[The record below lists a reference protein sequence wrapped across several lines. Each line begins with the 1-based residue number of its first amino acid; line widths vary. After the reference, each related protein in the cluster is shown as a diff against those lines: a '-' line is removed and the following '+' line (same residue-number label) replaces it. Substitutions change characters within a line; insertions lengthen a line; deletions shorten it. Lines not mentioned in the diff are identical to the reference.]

1 MTEPNFKAFS
11 KILAFMNQLKDC
23 FGNEFPEIVKYY
35 SLVKKTGIDR
45 TELICKHVDLFA
57 GFCDQNKDAIK
68 TGNMKNLSGDPII
81 FNDKIKFCLKS
92 VVAKANTLECETI
105 AKHLQLIS
113 CLIHTDEEMKTA
125 LMAATPA
132 TPAAGSGLTKEE
144 AFFES
149 LIGNLEQKYEG
160 QDVNNVGQV
169 ISDLKGNGFLDQMS
183 AKLESGDLDP
193 QNVLKGAQ
201 KMFDKIKGQ
210 TTDPALMGMMN
221 MVQSLMN
228 QATSGMN

>member
-1 MTEPNFKAFS
+1 MSTTEPNFKAFS

-35 SLVKKTGIDR
+35 SLLKKTGIDR

-57 GFCDQNKDAIK
+57 VYCEQNKAAIK
-68 TGNMKNLSGDPII
+68 AGLMKNLNGDSVV
-81 FNDKIKFCLKS
+81 FNDKIKFCLKTIVS
-92 VVAKANTLECETI
+92 KANALECETI

-113 CLIHTDEEMKTA
+113 CLIHTDEDMKTA
-125 LMAATPA
+125 LISSTP
-132 TPAAGSGLTKEE
+132 SSSVTKEE

-160 QDVNNVGQV
+160 QDVSNVGQV
-169 ISDLKGNGFLDQMS
+169 INDLKGDGFLDQMS
-183 AKLESGDLDP
+183 KKLESGDLDP

-210 TTDPALMGMMN
+210 TSDPALMGMMN

-228 QATSGMN
+228 QATAGMN